1 MPWDVTHK
9 TKSKEKIL
17 ISAAKLFV
25 EKGFD
30 AVGINDVMKSAN
42 MTRGAFYAHFK
53 SKADLYNQALVVA
66 AFEARESITQGC
78 DQGFASLQHNY
89 LQQGQDPTLKDN
101 QQCPIALLIS
111 DIRQREPLV
120 RETYEKVFKGFVKYI
135 ESQGLTEAEALKEAA
150 TMIGAVALSESL
162 TDKKLVEKL
171 LAACEG

>member
-17 ISAAKLFV
+17 ICAAKLFV

-78 DQGFASLQHNY
+78 DQSFASLQHNY
-89 LQQGQDPTLKDN
+89 LQQGQDPALKDN
-101 QQCPIALLIS
+101 QQCPMALLIS

-135 ESQGLTEAEALKEAA
+135 ESEGLTESEALKEAA

-162 TDKKLVEKL
+162 IDKSLVEKL
-171 LAACEG
+171 LAACQE